1 MSNSLLLTKSIHP
14 DQTTENKKQYHSAL
28 GNFLPERVAGF
39 NSFCCLTECLCVWGD
54 EWLRHQGRAAGTHTA
69 VPGGFC
75 PLRIWITPW
84 DKKPVTLPPHPSTPD
99 RALTTV
105 VSFTELSS
113 NTDSALS
120 EKKSFSNSWCLFL
133 ICGVKVRQT
142 NLTVLIP
149 VLVKGKISP
158 VCTAYLLLE
167 KFLFQKWQSKKH
179 RSSKRWEMEEK

>member
-1 MSNSLLLTKSIHP
+1 MSNSLFLTKSIHP
-14 DQTTENKKQYHSAL
+14 DQTTENEKQYHSAL

-54 EWLRHQGRAAGTHTA
+54 ERLRHQGRAAGTA

-84 DKKPVTLPPHPSTPD
+84 DKKSVTLPPHPSTPD

-105 VSFTELSS
+105 VAFTELSS
-113 NTDSALS
+113 NADSALS

-158 VCTAYLLLE
+158 VCTA
-167 KFLFQKWQSKKH
+167 
-179 RSSKRWEMEEK
+179 